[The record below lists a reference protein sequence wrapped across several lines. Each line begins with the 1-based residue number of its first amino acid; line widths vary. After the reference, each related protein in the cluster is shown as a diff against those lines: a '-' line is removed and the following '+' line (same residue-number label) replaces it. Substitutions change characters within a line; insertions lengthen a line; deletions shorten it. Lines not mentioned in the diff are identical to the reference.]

1 MYVFFFSFD
10 VEIKG
15 KSSKVSVMITRP
27 LSAGVLNSQLDVCP
41 HFPARLGRITE
52 RLASVHKNLFLL
64 SHDIECVVAV
74 MEKRSVRYLQW
85 KLSETEKRFEKDR
98 HISIKDSIKHNNTE
112 NLLHDK
118 IAALQAEVQAHTDK
132 EDELKGK
139 IEILEN
145 DLKEE
150 KIRVRTSDRNIDVLS
165 DRYSALTEEFGVYK
179 KSAEKK
185 LADLKDENE
194 KIKLSMQADI
204 INMQQVAKQHEELA
218 DKLKYVLKSLGRDF
232 HDLKDRHNVV
242 VEKIN
247 NYLQNEEE
255 EKREQRLRHLREK
268 NEIKCSTDMEKVGY
282 ENELFALQK
291 QITKLEELKSLLPI
305 VDSLKSTIDEKCK
318 LIKNKNKEITSLK
331 KEKNDVVDRLEMEQ
345 EKTAIGNVQMKLAM
359 EKVKC
364 LEEKNLQGEYK
375 TESTQKALY
384 EFVGHNEFLIE
395 KLQHLERQVR
405 ASDAES
411 SGLRER
417 VERQQTYLL
426 RFKEDLQTC
435 MSVINEPSQL
445 KQRVLDL
452 RKQYIQDEKK
462 VQIGETTETAYK
474 FNMDCLWKKLQ
485 HASNIDRANGSIIR
499 RWERRFAEASD
510 TFKQKEFEYIQA
522 LNEEMHKVQQLKK
535 DLKEKTKLLQK
546 ATKLIPQSL
555 RSLLDLK
562 CLQLSQVT
570 NHGTEERPHIH
581 TDDS

>member
-1 MYVFFFSFD
+1 M
-10 VEIKG
+10 
-15 KSSKVSVMITRP
+15 
-27 LSAGVLNSQLDVCP
+27 
-41 HFPARLGRITE
+41 E
-52 RLASVHKNLFLL
+52 R
-64 SHDIECVVAV
+64 
-74 MEKRSVRYLQW
+74 RSVKYLQW

-112 NLLHDK
+112 NLLYER
-118 IAALQAEVQAHTDK
+118 IAALQTEVQGHSDK
-132 EDELKGK
+132 EDELKGR
-139 IEILEN
+139 IEVLEN

-150 KIRVRTSDRNIDVLS
+150 KIRVRTTDRNIDVLS
-165 DRYSALTEEFGVYK
+165 NKYSALTEEFDIYK

-185 LADLKDENE
+185 LADLKEENE

-204 INMQQVAKQHEELA
+204 INMQHVAKQHEELA
-218 DKLKYVLKSLGRDF
+218 DKLKHVLKSLGRDF
-232 HDLKDRHNVV
+232 HDLKDRHKVV

-268 NEIKCSTDMEKVGY
+268 NDIKCSNDMEKVGY

-291 QITKLEELKSLLPI
+291 QITKLEELKGLLPV

-359 EKVKC
+359 EKVKS

-395 KLQHLERQVR
+395 KLQNLERQVR
-405 ASDAES
+405 ASENES
-411 SGLRER
+411 NSLRER

-435 MSVINEPSQL
+435 MAVINEPSQL
-445 KQRVLDL
+445 KQRVLNL
-452 RKQYIQDEKK
+452 KKQYIQEEKK

-485 HASNIDRANGSIIR
+485 HASSIDRANVSIIR

-522 LNEEMHKVQQLKK
+522 LNEEMHKVQQLKR

-562 CLQLSQVT
+562 CLELSQGA
-570 NHGTEERPHIH
+570 NHGGEERP
-581 TDDS
+581 TVRTEDS